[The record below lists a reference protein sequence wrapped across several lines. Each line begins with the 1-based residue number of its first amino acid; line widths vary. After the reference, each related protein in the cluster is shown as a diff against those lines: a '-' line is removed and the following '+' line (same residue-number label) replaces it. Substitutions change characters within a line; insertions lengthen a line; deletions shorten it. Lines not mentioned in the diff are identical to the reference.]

1 MFTPASEGARLLAA
15 YLAPHSSPGVVF
27 SRHAQGSGALGLPAV
42 GRCPFVDVTL
52 LLHPDSTQLRS
63 VDHCCATPCEV
74 IVNYSQGRGGEQRA
88 QAESSRELRQV
99 TFPFFSFPNLMLE
112 EGFKELG
119 ATESG
124 REREVGFRGFI

>member
-1 MFTPASEGARLLAA
+1 MSYFPGTPR
-15 YLAPHSSPGVVF
+15 
-27 SRHAQGSGALGLPAV
+27 AQGRLDFRRWAAV
-42 GRCPFVDVTL
+42 RSSMSHFCSTQ
-52 LLHPDSTQLRS
+52 TQLRS